1 MPKSDTSIKLPP
13 SIGRAVL
20 PIIRETVP
28 EDNYTVRNRVHTVDS
43 FGAGVGGA
51 LVDITIIVATSS
63 PACIAIASIIRKWI
77 QTKSS
82 KKVTIT
88 TEKGKIEV
96 ENLSAN
102 ELIYVIEKCKTI
114 TFKEE

>member
-1 MPKSDTSIKLPP
+1 M
-13 SIGRAVL
+13 AVL

-88 TEKGKIEV
+88 TEKGKFEI
-96 ENLSAN
+96 ENLDSK
-102 ELIYVIEKCKTI
+102 ELMEIIKQCKEISIKEK
-114 TFKEE
+114 